1 MEKVRVGIVG
11 LGRPG
16 LFHAYSVIQSG
27 EGILEGV
34 CDVNDARRN
43 LFAENFAEIF
53 KFRPNNVRLFA
64 SYDDLVSDPAI
75 QAIVV
80 VLPNALHYPF
90 SLKALEHGKHV
101 LCEKPPTMNAQQMK
115 HLHEEAEKRG
125 LIYFFGRQ
133 MRFSNASM
141 AGRKII
147 AERRLGEIYF
157 VETKWIRS
165 RGTPTGIDGWFLDR
179 ARSGGGA
186 LIDIGVHAIDT
197 AWFLLGVPR
206 PHLVVAQTYQ
216 KFPQLVAAPIF
227 DVEDNAYG
235 MISFENG
242 CSLQFQVSWASN
254 LFSDIPRSNWADRE
268 IFQTTLFGPQGSLR
282 LVDTDQCHPSENLKP
297 LQVVEDQA
305 GALVSVDVP
314 LGERENNFIPQ
325 MRNFLRS
332 VRGQES
338 PMNSSGQALQLMEIL
353 DAIYSSGQ
361 SGHPVSFK

>member
-16 LFHAYSVIQSG
+16 LAHANSVIRSG
-27 EGILEGV
+27 EGIIEAI
-34 CDVNDARRN
+34 CDVNHMRRN
-43 LFAENFAEIF
+43 GFQENFAEIF
-53 KFRPNNVRLFA
+53 KFKPDKVRLFA

-75 QAIVV
+75 EAIVV
-80 VLPNALHYPF
+80 ALPNALHYPF

-101 LCEKPPTMNAQQMK
+101 LCEKPPTMNAHQMK
-115 HLHEEAEKRG
+115 HLHQEAEKRG

-206 PHLVVAQTYQ
+206 PHSVFAQTYQ

-227 DVEDNAYG
+227 DVEDSAYG

-242 CSLQFQVSWASN
+242 CSLQFQVAWASN
-254 LFSDIPRSNWADRE
+254 LFPEIPRSNWADRE

-282 LVDTDQCHPSENLKP
+282 LVDIDQCLPSEHLAP
-297 LQVVEDQA
+297 LQVVKDQ
-305 GALVSVDVP
+305 GGKLVSVDVP
-314 LGERENNFIPQ
+314 LAEKEDNFIPQ

-332 VRGQES
+332 IRSQEA
-338 PMNSSGQALQLMEIL
+338 PINSSIQALQLMEIL

-361 SGHPVSFK
+361 SGHPVSFN